1 MISFFSGG
9 LRLEQQKSRAMRAK
23 IQVFPSSA
31 VLYVPMPGLQGQ
43 RCVRPGDRVP
53 RFGQLSMPGK
63 HAVVSSPVS
72 GVVKGFELRPHP
84 LSGTVECAV
93 IESDAEEPEIVP
105 QPPQAGKTPAE
116 LIAIAEAAGIIDE
129 YDGIPLFKKL
139 KRFRRIK
146 IDWLAANVL
155 DDEPYVCSGLAVFR
169 ENPTAVR
176 SGLALA
182 AAACGAETQ
191 EIAMVGGLWMRRFFG
206 FSKEAQQQVL
216 NLGSL
221 YPALPRLLQQCE
233 KQNRTPGL
241 IGVQA
246 LVALHQAVEKGL
258 PQTNTVITV
267 TGDGVEKWKNLRV
280 PLGTPLSEV
289 LAYCGMKK
297 RTVVVTGSPM
307 TGGKAADLSAPV
319 TANTRCLLV
328 LPEATQTVKVFPCIG
343 CGRCARACP
352 VQIMPWQ
359 IHKELLQDPFPD
371 AKRLLNAE
379 QCCACNA
386 CTAACPSG
394 LPLSESVAR
403 AMEIKERG

>member
-9 LRLEQQKSRAMRAK
+9 LRLEQRKSRAMRAK
-23 IQVFPSSA
+23 IQAFPSSA
-31 VLYVPMPGLQGQ
+31 VLYVPMPSLQGL

-63 HAVVSSPVS
+63 HTVISSPVS
-72 GVVKGFELRPHP
+72 GIVTGFESRPHP

-93 IESDAEEPEIVP
+93 IESDAEEPEIIP
-105 QPPQAGKTPAE
+105 QPPQSGRTPAE

-146 IDWLAANVL
+146 IDWLAANVM

-169 ENPTAVR
+169 ESPTAVR
-176 SGLALA
+176 SGLEFA
-182 AAACGAETQ
+182 ATACGAAEHR
-191 EIAMVGGLWMRRFFG
+191 IAMVGGLWMHRYFG
-206 FSKEAQQQVL
+206 FSQETQEQVV
-216 NLGSL
+216 NVGSL
-221 YPALPRLLQQCE
+221 YPALPRLLRNCE
-233 KQNRTPGL
+233 KEGKTPGL

-246 LVALHQAVEKGL
+246 LAAFYHAVEKGL

-267 TGDGVEKWKNLRV
+267 TGEGVDKWKNLRV

-289 LAYCGMKK
+289 LVHCGMKK
-297 RTVVVTGSPM
+297 RTVVIAGSPM
-307 TGGKAADLSAPV
+307 TGGRVTDLSAPV
-319 TANTRCLLV
+319 TADTRCLLV
-328 LPEATQTVKVFPCIG
+328 LPESTQTVKVFPCIG

-352 VQIMPWQ
+352 MQIMPWH
-359 IHKELLQDPFPD
+359 IHKELQQNPFPEPE
-371 AKRLLNAE
+371 RLLDAE
-379 QCCACNA
+379 LCCSCNA

-394 LPLSESVAR
+394 LPLSESLAR
-403 AMEIKERG
+403 AVEIKERG